1 MSNVTALPPPASMPQ
16 REAALQQARILAMR
30 IMGAAM
36 LPADLIDK
44 ANPPMIFLAHRLGA
58 ISTLAESLIQT
69 ILALQPQ
76 PPVNTTNHGEKI
88 NA

>member
-1 MSNVTALPPPASMPQ
+1 MSNVTALPPPAALNP

-36 LPADLIDK
+36 LPADALAK
-44 ANPPMIFLAHRLGA
+44 EEPQVAVLAHRLGA
-58 ISTLAESLIQT
+58 ISSMADALMQSIMT
-69 ILALQPQ
+69 LQPS
-76 PPVNTTNHGEKI
+76 PTIPAGEKS

>member
-1 MSNVTALPPPASMPQ
+1 MSNVTALPPPVTLNP

-36 LPADLIDK
+36 LPADAL
-44 ANPPMIFLAHRLGA
+44 ATAAPQVAVLAHRLGA
-58 ISTLAESLIQT
+58 ISTLAESLVQAIVM
-69 ILALQPQ
+69 LQPS
-76 PPVNTTNHGEKI
+76 PTAPANSNGEKL